1 MAVFFGIKIA
11 FIMFAYGF
19 FYIWAMGGFFGL
31 EIDNKEFPNQG
42 IKRSFQNILFFSSF
56 ISVLMIP
63 SSLLFLNS
71 EFFLDI
77 FSDFMDR
84 GNVLL
89 YYVFL
94 LSLFSGISLGCGKY
108 SRPVVQHIIIRLIA
122 VLTRMRYR
130 SIAQVYEFQG
140 FS

>member
-1 MAVFFGIKIA
+1 
-11 FIMFAYGF
+11 MFAYGF

-77 FSDFMDR
+77 FSDFIP
-84 GNVLL
+84 N
-89 YYVFL
+89 FSPL
-94 LSLFSGISLGCGKY
+94 LSDTAKQRY
-108 SRPVVQHIIIRLIA
+108 TAIA
-122 VLTRMRYR
+122 RM
-130 SIAQVYEFQG
+130 IL
-140 FS
+140 